1 MDNALLV
8 YIMAF
13 LGLVG
18 CGLGLYAWYNWVL
31 ADRLLERQKKINGQQ
46 REAIAFLQEHCWA
59 LEDIL
64 EERSEKGA

>member
-1 MDNALLV
+1 MNDVLLV

-13 LGLVG
+13 LDLVS
-18 CGLGLYAWYNWVL
+18 CGLGLYVWHNWVL
-31 ADRLLERQKKINGQQ
+31 TDRLLERQKKINGQQ
-46 REAIAFLQEHCWA
+46 RETIAFLQEHCWA